1 MKKHYSLLGLII
13 LLLLSCGPKQ
23 QPSEAQEAVE
33 VVEKEE
39 VSGVLKPYLE
49 AHGGIDRWRSFGT
62 LSYEVLQGEA
72 REKHLFDLYS
82 RKVLLEKEEIYQLG
96 FDGKDVWVSPGL
108 AAFDRNYPPRFYHN
122 LLFYFFSLPFVYA
135 DPGVIIE
142 EMEPREVEGKTY
154 DIIRISYES
163 AIFDPETH
171 QLRYRLYTVTFFSG
185 EKAEKHNAISY
196 DQWQEVNGLLVPR
209 EFTFRTW
216 DGESFGEE
224 KATDIFE
231 NIQFKEGIP
240 DQDLFVRPVNA
251 EVDTVQMKQ

>member
-1 MKKHYSLLGLII
+1 
-13 LLLLSCGPKQ
+13 
-23 QPSEAQEAVE
+23 
-33 VVEKEE
+33 
-39 VSGVLKPYLE
+39 
-49 AHGGIDRWRSFGT
+49 
-62 LSYEVLQGEA
+62 
-72 REKHLFDLYS
+72 
-82 RKVLLEKEEIYQLG
+82 
-96 FDGKDVWVSPGL
+96 
-108 AAFDRNYPPRFYHN
+108 
-122 LLFYFFSLPFVYA
+122 
-135 DPGVIIE
+135 
-142 EMEPREVEGKTY
+142 MEPSEVEGKTY

-163 AIFDPETH
+163 AIGDTPKDEYINYFDPETH
-171 QLRYRLYTVTFFSG
+171 QLRYLLYTVTFFSG

-240 DQDLFVRPVNA
+240 DQELFVRPVNA